1 MLMFM
6 MQKMLLDK
14 KIEEREITIGII
26 SDSHDNM
33 NAIKKAVEFFNENDV
48 ELVIHAGDIVSP
60 FTADVF
66 KNLRC
71 DMILIYGNND
81 GDKLYLKERFKNIG
95 NFYGDP
101 CIMELY
107 GKKFAITHHPEIV
120 DALSMKYDIVVYG
133 HTHEKDF
140 REGNKLI
147 INPGECC
154 GYLTGMESVAILN
167 PEKMTARIIEL

>member
-1 MLMFM
+1 M
-6 MQKMLLDK
+6 
-14 KIEEREITIGII
+14 TIGII

-66 KNLRC
+66 KNLKC

-81 GDKLYLKERFKNIG
+81 GDKLYLKQRFKNIG
-95 NFYGDP
+95 DFYGDP

-120 DALSMKYDIVVYG
+120 DVLSMKYDIVIYG

-140 REGNKLI
+140 REENKLKLI

-154 GYLTGMESVAILN
+154 GYLSGIESVALLN